1 MKTRTER
8 KSNHCQNHLDRSST
22 DIVLWVLATVS
33 SLVEFSSALI
43 SSLFAKSKRIIL
55 LFSQE
60 TLYFRCYIHISLY
73 EVEEEFLD
81 HTVLL
86 STQCYGRY
94 YQSCAGLLRVSS
106 RWIVAEVQ
114 SKCRC
119 RDIGST
125 VGDKH
130 GAERARSGSSV
141 IDTLVLKGQRTG
153 CNLAV
158 EEPFNSGV

>member
-8 KSNHCQNHLDRSST
+8 KSDHRQNHLDLSST
-22 DIVLWVLATVS
+22 DIVLWVLTTVS
-33 SLVEFSSALI
+33 SLVEFSSALV
-43 SSLFAKSKRIIL
+43 SSLFANS
-55 LFSQE
+55 
-60 TLYFRCYIHISLY
+60 YFHCYIHISLY
-73 EVEEEFLD
+73 EVKKEFLD

-86 STQCYGRY
+86 STRCYRRY
-94 YQSCAGLLRVSS
+94 DQSCAGLLRVSS

-141 IDTLVLKGQRTG
+141 IDTLVPKGQRTG